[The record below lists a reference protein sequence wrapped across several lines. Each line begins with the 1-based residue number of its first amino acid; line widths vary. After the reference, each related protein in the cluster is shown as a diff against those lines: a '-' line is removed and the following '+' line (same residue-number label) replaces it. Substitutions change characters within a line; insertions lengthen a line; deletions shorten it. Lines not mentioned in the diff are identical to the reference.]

1 MIQHLPGSRPGS
13 RFPDDRIHEA
23 MSRFEHIERKMD
35 QLEGQVESYDLGRER
50 PLKEEFA
57 DLASEDTVE
66 QELAELKK
74 RVQSRD

>member
-1 MIQHLPGSRPGS
+1 
-13 RFPDDRIHEA
+13 
-23 MSRFEHIERKMD
+23 MD
-35 QLEGQVESYDLGRER
+35 HLEGQVESYDLGRER

-74 RVQSRD
+74 RVQAQD